1 MVYGVFGGEYSDWY
15 VMGYFEDKEK
25 AEAYCKEH
33 NEKCEF
39 SCDEYYIKPLLNL
52 VDNDPNI
59 YRRYV
64 YSECNEDVWKDGG
77 ELSETKG
84 QTCVI
89 EYGDGRR
96 WVKMWLRPCDFS
108 KERVRKIAHDA
119 LAKYKAQKAGI
130 V

>member
-33 NEKCEF
+33 NDKCEYDW
-39 SCDEYYIKPLLNL
+39 DEYYVKPLLNL

-59 YRRYV
+59 YRLYV
-64 YSECNEDVWKDGG
+64 YNDGNGSVWEEIGEFSEK
-77 ELSETKG
+77 KK
-84 QTCVI
+84 QTRI
-89 EYGDGRR
+89 IRNGDYSL
-96 WVKMWLRPCDFS
+96 WVKVWLLPCDFS
-108 KERVRKIAHDA
+108 EERVRKIGRDIIAQ
-119 LAKYKAQKAGI
+119 YKAQKEGI